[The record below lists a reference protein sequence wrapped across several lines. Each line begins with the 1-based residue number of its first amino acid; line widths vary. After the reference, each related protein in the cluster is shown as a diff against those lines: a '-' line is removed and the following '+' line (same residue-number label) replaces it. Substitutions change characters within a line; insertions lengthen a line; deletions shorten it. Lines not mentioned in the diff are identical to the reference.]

1 MLFKYRSSREF
12 NYFVDIVLHNRLYT
26 APYFD
31 LNDPMEGHYTH
42 NGDKKNEQMVKA
54 IREGKGKLRI
64 CSLSET
70 SEDALMW
77 AHYAD
82 GSKGMVIGVNIPKD
96 HEAIR
101 VCYNYQIPDF
111 DSFQCQH
118 TYPDYPKKI
127 LSCKLK
133 AWAYEKERR
142 IFTRKSYVPVEIGKI
157 ILGAKMPEKDKA
169 LIRKLVNRLDK
180 NISIEDADAR
190 GLIRREARETLR

>member
-26 APYFD
+26 APYFQ
-31 LNDPMEGHYTH
+31 LNDSMEGHYTH
-42 NGDKKNEQMVKA
+42 NGDKKNQRMVKA
-54 IREGKGKLRI
+54 IRDSKEKLRI

-82 GSKGMVIGVNIPKD
+82 GSKGMVIGVNIPKC
-96 HEAIR
+96 HKAIR
-101 VCYNYQIPDF
+101 VSYNEQIPDF
-111 DSFQCQH
+111 DLSQYQY
-118 TYPDYPKKI
+118 TYPKKI

-142 IFTRKSYVPVEIGKI
+142 IFTEKCYVPVEIGEI
-157 ILGAKMPEKDKA
+157 ILGAKMPEKDKT
-169 LIRKLVNRLDK
+169 LIRKLVNHLDK

-190 GLIRREARETLR
+190 GLVRRTV